1 MTREFTNMAIELC
14 FPPEGA
20 DAVLSV
26 GCLPRTWFSIF
37 DVPQVYVSSVLQRL
51 LAFPS
56 VVRSKYFQIEDTAG
70 GILRFLLSVI

>member
-1 MTREFTNMAIELC
+1 MMSREFTNMAIELC

-37 DVPQVYVSSVLQRL
+37 VVPPVYVISVLQRL
-51 LAFPS
+51 FAFHRS
-56 VVRSKYFQIEDTAG
+56 CVRNISKQKIQQAAF
-70 GILRFLLSVI
+70 